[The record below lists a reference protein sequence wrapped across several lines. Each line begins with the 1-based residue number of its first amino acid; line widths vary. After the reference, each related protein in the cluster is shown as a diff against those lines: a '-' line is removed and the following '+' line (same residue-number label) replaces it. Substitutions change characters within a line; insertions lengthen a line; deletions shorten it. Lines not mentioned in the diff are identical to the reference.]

1 MWGEPPE
8 IQTRDITK
16 LPDSYGH
23 GSSTL
28 KNWIMLNKERDR
40 LNVLLV
46 EGKLKAVGPIMDDH
60 DGGAAAAFK
69 VVLQDLDVYDMILDH
84 HHEAKEAVDTYED
97 RTDS

>member
-1 MWGEPPE
+1 MKMESKLE
-8 IQTRDITK
+8 VRRDTINQVR
-16 LPDSYGH
+16 G
-23 GSSTL
+23 
-28 KNWIMLNKERDR
+28 
-40 LNVLLV
+40 LV

-97 RTDS
+97 GTDS